1 MTELLLIRHAAA
13 DHLGRALA
21 GRAPGLHLN
30 DRGLE
35 QARRLA
41 DRLAATRLAA
51 VYTSPLERSRETAA
65 EVAARHGIE
74 PRISEAFHEVDVGEW
89 TGLSMEELERRDDW
103 RQWNE
108 SRGTARPPGG
118 ESMAEVVER
127 ALGGVAEMVASH
139 EGERVAIVSHCDVIR
154 PLLAHCLGFPI
165 DRFYHLEIDPA
176 SVSTVEVHAW
186 GARVLGINWR
196 PDPPG
201 SG

>member
-1 MTELLLIRHAAA
+1 MTEFLLIRHAAA

-30 DRGLE
+30 DAGRE

-41 DRLAATRLAA
+41 DALVATPLAA

-65 EVAARHGIE
+65 EVAARHGVE
-74 PRISEAFHEVDVGEW
+74 PRITEAFHEVDFGEW
-89 TGLSMEELERRDDW
+89 TGLSMEELDGRDDW
-103 RQWNE
+103 REWNE

-127 ALGGVAEMVASH
+127 TLAGVAEMAARH
-139 EGERVAIVSHCDVIR
+139 EGERVAVVSHCDVIR
-154 PLLAHCLGFPI
+154 PLLAHYLGFPI
-165 DRFYHLEIDPA
+165 DRFDRLEIDPA
-176 SVSTVEVHAW
+176 SVSAVEVHGW